1 MFSIL
6 PSSFFLFFSLF
17 PSSLTFLHVLHP
29 WPSSY
34 PLPPTLNMQ
43 ILTTG
48 SVWPIGV
55 TLLLHWTQATLSGHS
70 RVYRGGWRGW
80 RHDSPLTQHHHD
92 LGDTGR
98 GSRYVGMRESWTL
111 FLSPHSL
118 SCLSVYLLCLF
129 TLCCDKFSSHGRIT
143 PAINMRLGWSNH

>member
-34 PLPPTLNMQ
+34 PLPLTLNMQ

-48 SVWPIGV
+48 SVWPTGV
-55 TLLLHWTQATLSGHS
+55 TLLLHRTQATLSGHR
-70 RVYRGGWRGW
+70 RVYGGVGGGGGGGMTL
-80 RHDSPLTQHHHD
+80 HSPSTTMTWETRAEGAGMWEWESLE
-92 LGDTGR
+92 
-98 GSRYVGMRESWTL
+98 RYFCL
-111 FLSPHSL
+111 
-118 SCLSVYLLCLF
+118 LSVCLAF
-129 TLCCDKFSSHGRIT
+129 PSIYSVFSPCAVTSFPHMVTSHRGPVYT
-143 PAINMRLGWSNH
+143 WH